1 MNYLKFLLLSTLLI
15 ISGCSSNLMQP
26 ANNQAINKVSPN
38 EANITFM
45 RSSILG
51 SAIQASV
58 YDATNNEL
66 VFIGIISN
74 STKLNY
80 LTTPGKHR
88 FMVVSEAADFMEADV
103 VGGKNYYAI
112 VTPRIGFWK
121 ARFSMYP
128 IRNSSSGA
136 YTINSNDFQSWMKD
150 TILVTKTASAD
161 EWFTKNLPDIKEKE
175 SENMVVWK
183 EKSATAIAE
192 RTLNPNDG
200 I

>member
-1 MNYLKFLLLSTLLI
+1 MHYLKFLLLPTLLI

-26 ANNQAINKVSPN
+26 ANDQAINKAQTNQV
-38 EANITFM
+38 NITFI

-58 YDATNNEL
+58 YDTTNNEI
-66 VFIGIISN
+66 VFIGVISN
-74 STKLNY
+74 STKINY

-88 FMVVSEAADFMEADV
+88 FMVISETADFMEADV
-103 VGGKNYYAI
+103 TGGKNYYAI
-112 VTPRIGFWK
+112 VTPRMGLWK

-136 YTINSNDFQSWMKD
+136 FTINSNDFKSWMKD
-150 TILVTKTASAD
+150 TTLVTKNASAD
-161 EWFTKNLPDIKEKE
+161 AWFTKNLADIKEKE
-175 SENMVVWK
+175 SEDMAEWK
-183 EKSATAIAE
+183 EKSAADIAE